1 MFNRSGVR
9 TIVGLGAAT
18 LSVGL
23 SAGCSSSGKAGGASG
38 SGQVGGSA
46 GSSSVSGSSG
56 STNSASG
63 TSGTSSG
70 SAQAGT
76 SGSTPPGSGVSSGQA
91 SGSVVSSG
99 GSGSSAGSMNASTG
113 SEDAGSQ
120 NEPDGEGTSM
130 IDAAGLTPATCAKPT
145 PPPNDTGGAQGSRPG
160 ECDYLL
166 QSLDFEDMY
175 SYSTTTANI
184 KTTGVFGLYEIN
196 DCSPYCYAKNLTVG
210 IDIVG
215 GGSQAQLQ
223 GDVIVEFPATGP
235 GLPITTIDGT
245 NANMRDALAWITF
258 DGAAAPAFEID
269 TQLVVETSAGV
280 VPAVEVKPFFENK
293 NLAPFGPFSVANNYS
308 YGNGSE
314 FKYFPFT
321 STNGFPNGAMNVTG
335 MGFRIVAKAT
345 AGQSWHGVAYIDH
358 MHIRLPAA
366 ADMPAGTYPFGLQ

>member
-76 SGSTPPGSGVSSGQA
+76 SPPGSGVSSGQA

-293 NLAPFGPFSVANNYS
+293 NQRRQQLQLWQWLGVQVLPVYVHQWISERRDERDRDGLSHRRQSDGGPVVARRRVHRSHAHPPASRRRHARRNLSVWS
-308 YGNGSE
+308 
-314 FKYFPFT
+314 
-321 STNGFPNGAMNVTG
+321 AMT
-335 MGFRIVAKAT
+335 R
-345 AGQSWHGVAYIDH
+345 
-358 MHIRLPAA
+358 RR
-366 ADMPAGTYPFGLQ
+366 